1 MNKCPVTYEPCGDKP
16 YSQGGLKLLAP
27 GLTTL
32 NNLEYTAEEQR
43 IEAYNHAA
51 KMSIQGIQPKLSAIL
66 NIKEEKFEIV
76 DKGGRYILKPQH
88 QYFPELPENEDLTMR
103 LAAMIGLEIPMHGLV
118 RSKDNSLT
126 YFIKRFDRKGQNDKI
141 PIEDFAQL
149 AGLSRETKYN
159 YSMEKIVKLINQFC
173 TFPAVENIK
182 LFKLTVFNFLI
193 GNEDM
198 HLKNFSIIN
207 QNGKIS
213 LSPCYDLINTT
224 IEYKKP
230 SDEIALTLKGKK
242 KHLTR
247 NIIIDYFGKEN
258 CEMTDKSIDK
268 VLNTISSS
276 ITGWKQIINKSFLSS
291 EMKTKYQELLDVR
304 LEILRFGQ

>member
-1 MNKCPVTYEPCGDKP
+1 MNICPISYEPCGDKP
-16 YSQGGLKLLAP
+16 YSEGGLKMLAS
-27 GLTTL
+27 GLSTL
-32 NNLEYTAEEQR
+32 HDLEYTAEEQR
-43 IEAYNHAA
+43 KEAYNRAA

-66 NIKEEKFEIV
+66 NSKKEKFDLV
-76 DKGGRYILKPQH
+76 DKSGRYILKPQH
-88 QYFPELPENEDLTMR
+88 QFFPELPENEDLTMR
-103 LAAMIGLEIPMHGLV
+103 LAKLIDLDIPIHGLV

-126 YFIKRFDRKGQNDKI
+126 YFIKRFDRKGQNNKI

-149 AGLSRETKYN
+149 AGLSRDTKYK
-159 YSMEKIVKLINQFC
+159 YSMEKVVKIIHQFC

-193 GNEDM
+193 GNDDM

-207 QNGKIS
+207 QDGKIS

-230 SDEIALTLKGKK
+230 YDEIALPLKGKK

-247 NIIIDYFGKEN
+247 SILIDYFGKAI
-258 CEMTDKSIDK
+258 CELTTKSIDK
-268 VLNTISSS
+268 VLETISSS
-276 ITGWKQIINKSFLSS
+276 ISDWKQLIDKSFLSS
-291 EMKTKYQELLDVR
+291 EMKIKYHDLLDTR
-304 LEILRFGQ
+304 LDLLKLQL